1 MDERLKYI
9 LRAKENAIKNNNK
22 IMIDYAGE
30 MEKKLLDEIN
40 RENMA
45 KEYISNE
52 LGIVG
57 ENRDNIPI
65 VNFIED
71 GSYTLN
77 GEKFIAKVKGM
88 PTFELINGYKN
99 NIHVML
105 KACRAELVNMVTNL
119 LAPAPYYFERVA
131 ILARKSKNYEL
142 EIFICNMLIKAYDL
156 YIKARVRYG
165 LDTLLDPRNSPRYEK
180 IVNRLPKAIDLYN
193 RTIK

>member
-65 VNFIED
+65 VNFFAD

-77 GEKFIAKVKGM
+77 GEKFIAKVKGI
-88 PTFELINGYKN
+88 PTFELINVYKN
-99 NIHVML
+99 NIHMML

-142 EIFICNMLIKAYDL
+142 EIFICNMLIRAYDL
-156 YIKARVRYG
+156 YIKARIRYS
-165 LDTLLDPRNSPRYEK
+165 LDTLLDPRKSPRYEK